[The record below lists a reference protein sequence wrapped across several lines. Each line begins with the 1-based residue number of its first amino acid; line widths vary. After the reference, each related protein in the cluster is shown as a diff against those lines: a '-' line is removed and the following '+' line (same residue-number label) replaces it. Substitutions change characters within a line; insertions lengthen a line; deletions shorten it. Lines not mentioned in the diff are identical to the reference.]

1 MKLSSFSGDKVVR
14 EQGSPGFDTPGLK
27 PEDPN
32 KGVLSGY
39 ADLP

>member
-1 MKLSSFSGDKVVR
+1 MQSSFFFGDSVAQK
-14 EQGSPGFDTPGLK
+14 QGSPGFDTPGLK